1 MILWTV
7 AQKALLSKGFSKQEY
22 WSGLS
27 CPPPG
32 DLPEPGVEPASL
44 TSPALAGGFFTTSA
58 SWEGPRWGQP
68 RLLCSTYKTGL
79 VGLMEEQVWMR
90 VKAPPKGLCEAST
103 DTQME
108 ERGPGR
114 GPGSD
119 LGVERMV
126 KLP

>member
-1 MILWTV
+1 M
-7 AQKALLSKGFSKQEY
+7 
-22 WSGLS
+22 
-27 CPPPG
+27 
-32 DLPEPGVEPASL
+32 
-44 TSPALAGGFFTTSA
+44 
-58 SWEGPRWGQP
+58 
-68 RLLCSTYKTGL
+68 
-79 VGLMEEQVWMR
+79 WMR